1 MEVQALDQENHET
14 HSESWNQFST
24 FVVGSHLYGI
34 DVTKVQEVVMPLRMT
49 KVPLAPHFVQG
60 LINLRGQVATAIDLR
75 KLFNLDVNDRNK
87 CMNVV
92 CDHETG
98 LLTFQVD
105 QIGDVLQVPKSDLE
119 STPTN
124 INSHVRQFLVGVY
137 KVNQKLL
144 SIIDIEL
151 IVKFVNSK
159 IH

>member
-1 MEVQALDQENHET
+1 MVFRFPFLAANHTPNMQREYA
-14 HSESWNQFST
+14 SP
-24 FVVGSHLYGI
+24 VGVCVGVCVGI
-34 DVTKVQEVVMPLRMT
+34 DVSSERDLP
-49 KVPLAPHFVQG
+49 A
-60 LINLRGQVATAIDLR
+60 VATAIDLR